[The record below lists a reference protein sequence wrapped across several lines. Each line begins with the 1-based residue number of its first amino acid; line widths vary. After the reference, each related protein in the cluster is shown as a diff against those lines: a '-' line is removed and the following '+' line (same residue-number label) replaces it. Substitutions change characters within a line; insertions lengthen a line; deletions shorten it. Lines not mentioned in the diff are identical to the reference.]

1 MKDDYGQLISS
12 LAQENDKKIVM
23 LVLDGLGDTD
33 NDGQG
38 TALQM
43 ARTHNM
49 DQLAKKSALGMAHT
63 CKLAKFGA

>member
-12 LAQENDKKIVM
+12 LAQVNDKKIVM

-33 NDGQG
+33 NDGKG

-43 ARTHNM
+43 ARTETRGGKGAVPHT
-49 DQLAKKSALGMAHT
+49 LTRCARSSAR
-63 CKLAKFGA
+63 